1 MSVIKKYLQSPMF
14 WLILTFVI
22 YVLGVILLKS
32 PDVSQLREYGLGE
45 RDSYFVT
52 NADGEEYIS
61 ESLIRIDG
69 VGKVLTYKDVYLFS
83 IPLFFASMFLGC
95 IIFNG
100 GEISTSKM
108 DIKHAIFANCVL
120 GLLLIWV
127 TTKENIIPTILFWL
141 GILTA
146 GVAALA
152 DGKPKDTED

>member
-1 MSVIKKYLQSPMF
+1 MSVVKKYIQSPVF
-14 WLILTFVI
+14 WLVLTFVV
-22 YVLGVILLKS
+22 YLVGFILMKS
-32 PDVSQLREYGLGE
+32 PDVSQLRKSGLGE
-45 RDSYFVT
+45 RDEYFVT

-127 TTKENIIPTILFWL
+127 TTKENILPTILFWL
-141 GILTA
+141 GIFTA
-146 GVAALA
+146 GISLMFEKKEI
-152 DGKPKDTED
+152 DQEE

>member
-1 MSVIKKYLQSPMF
+1 MF

-22 YVLGVILLKS
+22 YVLGFVLLKS
-32 PDVSQLREYGLGE
+32 PDVSQLREYGLGG

-52 NADGEEYIS
+52 NADGEEYVS

-69 VGKVLTYKDVYLFS
+69 IGKVLTYKDVYFFS
-83 IPLFFASMFLGC
+83 FPLFFLSMIMGC
-95 IIFNG
+95 IIFKG

-127 TTKENIIPTILFWL
+127 TTKENILPTILFWL
-141 GILTA
+141 GIFTA
-146 GVAALA
+146 GISLMFEKKEI
-152 DGKPKDTED
+152 DQKE

>member
-1 MSVIKKYLQSPMF
+1 MSVVKKYIQSPVF
-14 WLILTFVI
+14 WLVLTFVV
-22 YVLGVILLKS
+22 YLVGFILMKS
-32 PDVSQLREYGLGE
+32 PDVSQLRKSGLGE
-45 RDSYFVT
+45 RDEYFVT

-69 VGKVLTYKDVYLFS
+69 VGKVLTYKDVYLSS

-127 TTKENIIPTILFWL
+127 TTKENILPTILFWL
-141 GILTA
+141 GIFTA
-146 GVAALA
+146 GISLMFEKKEI
-152 DGKPKDTED
+152 DQEE

>member
-1 MSVIKKYLQSPMF
+1 MTVVKKYLQSPMF

-22 YVLGVILLKS
+22 YVLGFVLLKS

-52 NADGEEYIS
+52 NADGEEYVS

-69 VGKVLTYKDVYLFS
+69 IGKVLTYKDVYFFS
-83 IPLFFASMFLGC
+83 FPLFFLSMIMGC
-95 IIFNG
+95 IIFKG

-152 DGKPKDTED
+152 DSKPKDTED

>member
-1 MSVIKKYLQSPMF
+1 MSVVKKYIQSPVF
-14 WLILTFVI
+14 WLVLTFVV
-22 YVLGVILLKS
+22 YLVGFVLMKP
-32 PDVSQLREYGLGE
+32 PDVSQLRKSGLGE
-45 RDSYFVT
+45 RDEYFVT

-61 ESLIRIDG
+61 ESLLRIDG

-127 TTKENIIPTILFWL
+127 TTKENILPTILFWL
-141 GILTA
+141 GIFTA
-146 GVAALA
+146 GISLMFEKKEI
-152 DGKPKDTED
+152 DQEE

>member
-1 MSVIKKYLQSPMF
+1 MSVVKKYLQSPMF

-22 YVLGVILLKS
+22 YVLGFVLLKS

-52 NADGEEYIS
+52 NADGEEYVS

-69 VGKVLTYKDVYLFS
+69 IGKVLTYKDVYLFS
-83 IPLFFASMFLGC
+83 FPLLFASL
-95 IIFNG
+95 IIGSIMFNG
-100 GEISTSKM
+100 GVSTSRM

>member
-1 MSVIKKYLQSPMF
+1 MSVVKKYIQSPVS
-14 WLILTFVI
+14 WLVLTFVV
-22 YVLGVILLKS
+22 YLVGFILMKS
-32 PDVSQLREYGLGE
+32 PDVSQLRKSGLGE
-45 RDSYFVT
+45 RDEYFVT

-83 IPLFFASMFLGC
+83 IPLFFVSMFLGC

-127 TTKENIIPTILFWL
+127 TTKENILPTILFWL
-141 GILTA
+141 GIFTA
-146 GVAALA
+146 GISLMFEKKEI
-152 DGKPKDTED
+152 DQEE

>member
-1 MSVIKKYLQSPMF
+1 MSVVKKYIQSPVS
-14 WLILTFVI
+14 WLVLTFVV
-22 YVLGVILLKS
+22 YLVGFILMKS
-32 PDVSQLREYGLGE
+32 PDVSQLRKSGLGE
-45 RDSYFVT
+45 RDEYFVT

-127 TTKENIIPTILFWL
+127 TTKENILPTILFWL
-141 GILTA
+141 GIFTA
-146 GVAALA
+146 GISLMF
-152 DGKPKDTED
+152 DKKEYNQEE

>member
-1 MSVIKKYLQSPMF
+1 MSVVKKYIQSPVF
-14 WLILTFVI
+14 WLVLTFVV
-22 YVLGVILLKS
+22 YLVGFILMKS
-32 PDVSQLREYGLGE
+32 PDVSQLRQSGLGE
-45 RDSYFVT
+45 RDEYFVT

-83 IPLFFASMFLGC
+83 FPLLFASMILGC
-95 IIFNG
+95 IIFKG

-127 TTKENIIPTILFWL
+127 TTKENILPTILFWL
-141 GILTA
+141 GIFTA
-146 GVAALA
+146 GISLMF
-152 DGKPKDTED
+152 DKKEYNQEE

>member
-1 MSVIKKYLQSPMF
+1 MSVVKKYIQSPVS
-14 WLILTFVI
+14 WLVLTFVV
-22 YVLGVILLKS
+22 YLVGFILMKS
-32 PDVSQLREYGLGE
+32 PDVSQLRKSGLGE
-45 RDSYFVT
+45 RDEYFVT

-127 TTKENIIPTILFWL
+127 TTKENILPTILFWL
-141 GILTA
+141 GIFTA
-146 GVAALA
+146 GISILF
-152 DGKPKDTED
+152 KHKENE

>member
-1 MSVIKKYLQSPMF
+1 MF

-22 YVLGVILLKS
+22 YIVGVILLKS

-45 RDSYFVT
+45 WDSYFVT

-83 IPLFFASMFLGC
+83 IPLFFLSTIMGC
-95 IIFNG
+95 IIFKG

-146 GVAALA
+146 GVAAFA